1 MPTARSTTRGRRAP
15 PAAAGA
21 ARADGTVAAPKAL
34 RDVGERGGPELM
46 WIVASTG
53 DAHGDATS
61 AEEAPKAKAR
71 RDGVTDAPRAV
82 GSRRVGRLARPSRSG
97 TSCAARAPQPTRA
110 TAGTVHRRGVSLSQR
125 PRDILS
131 THVLALKPYISK
143 DYLSSQTLYLSP
155 TRSPHTRAN
164 ETYASTL

>member
-82 GSRRVGRLARPSRSG
+82 GSRRAGRLARPSRSG
-97 TSCAARAPQPTRA
+97 TSCAARAPRDRGH
-110 TAGTVHRRGVSLSQR
+110 GTPKGRQSLAEAPGYSVDPRPGSKAVHLKGLSIESN
-125 PRDILS
+125 PLS
-131 THVLALKPYISK
+131 IAHAKP
-143 DYLSSQTLYLSP
+143 
-155 TRSPHTRAN
+155 
-164 ETYASTL
+164 TYAR